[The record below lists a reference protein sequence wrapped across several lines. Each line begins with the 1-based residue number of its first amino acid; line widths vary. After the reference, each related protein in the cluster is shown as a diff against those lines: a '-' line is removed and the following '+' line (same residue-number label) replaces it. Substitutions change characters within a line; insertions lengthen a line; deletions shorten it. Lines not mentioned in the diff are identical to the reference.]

1 MKNLNTNL
9 ARKSAKAAALG
20 LLMSALVPTGAALAH
35 GSEHGHSHRGPDV
48 SGTVVVTKQI
58 PGGVVTVGATI
69 GRPRPVVVEERRVV
83 VVEKQAPRKVVVVH
97 KHEPARKVVVVHKH
111 ERPRKVV
118 VVHKHKQPEK
128 VVIVK
133 DRRGHDRHDW
143 RDRRDDRRR
152 HGRDHGHRQ
161 VSYHRQDES
170 GSSHYYRDAN
180 QVSKSYSGPDGNY
193 HYYEDAN
200 QVSIQDNRGGQ
211 ARHVYVRK

>member
-1 MKNLNTNL
+1 MKNPNITL
-9 ARKSAKAAALG
+9 ARKSAQAAVLG
-20 LLMSALVPTGAALAH
+20 LLMAALVPTGAALAH
-35 GSEHGHSHRGPDV
+35 GSGHGHSHRGPDV

-69 GRPRPVVVEERRVV
+69 GKPRPVVVEERRVV

-111 ERPRKVV
+111 EAPRKVV
-118 VVHKHKQPEK
+118 VVKKQQPKKVVVIHKH
-128 VVIVK
+128 
-133 DRRGHDRHDW
+133 GHH
-143 RDRRDDRRR
+143 DRRDNRR
-152 HGRDHGHRQ
+152 GHGHRQ
-161 VSYHRQDES
+161 VSSHRQDGA

-180 QVSKSYSGPDGNY
+180 QVSKSYSGPNGNY